1 MDKQVDTNEDVR
13 KQMLQVLRE
22 SYKQQLDI
30 FSAVSLRMGENN
42 ALIKESKDKLEENGK
57 IIHRYNN
64 LKQAEIELKQ
74 AELENEKEQNKA
86 MLKIEEENRK
96 WKYKVKEKLLTPEW
110 LYRVLNLILWAILIY
125 LLRNYTEALKFVPSI
140 PVGVP

>member
-1 MDKQVDTNEDVR
+1 MDKQIDSNEDVR

-30 FSAVSLRMGENN
+30 FSTVSLRMGENN

-64 LKQAEIELKQ
+64 LRQAEIELKQ
-74 AELENEKEQNKA
+74 AELDNGKEQNKA

-125 LLRNYTEALKFVPSI
+125 LLRNYTEALKYVPSI
-140 PVGVP
+140 PVGAP